1 MLGTIGI
8 IIVVVLAFSLL
19 ILIHE
24 FGHFIVAKLSGVWV
38 EEFGLGLPPRI
49 FGKKIGDTIYSLNW
63 LPIGGFVRL
72 HGETS
77 EEGVTK
83 PTKAFVNKSK
93 KARIAISIAGVIMNF
108 ILAIVCFAIVFS
120 IMGIPTGKVLVK
132 VINVANDTPAATAGF
147 LSGDVVKKVGTNEI
161 TNTEEFKSKIDEFR
175 GKRVEIDVIR
185 NEKETVLTVTPRV
198 NPPDGQGPLGVEISD
213 IPQIYFPP
221 IWQRPFVAA
230 WYGTKQAVTATKA
243 VIFGLGEAA
252 KDASHGKV
260 PEHSAGIVG
269 IFAIFV
275 YFAKTG
281 LIDVVNLI
289 GVISLNLA
297 VINLVPFPP
306 LDGSRILSVIIEG
319 IFGKKLE
326 SKIEEKINL
335 IGFAILIGL
344 AALISVREIV
354 QLIHAGSITTFV
366 ESILK

>member
-1 MLGTIGI
+1 
-8 IIVVVLAFSLL
+8 
-19 ILIHE
+19 
-24 FGHFIVAKLSGVWV
+24 
-38 EEFGLGLPPRI
+38 
-49 FGKKIGDTIYSLNW
+49 
-63 LPIGGFVRL
+63 
-72 HGETS
+72 
-77 EEGVTK
+77 
-83 PTKAFVNKSK
+83 
-93 KARIAISIAGVIMNF
+93 
-108 ILAIVCFAIVFS
+108 
-120 IMGIPTGKVLVK
+120 MGITTGKVLVK

-281 LIDVVNLI
+281 LIVVVNLI
-289 GVISLNLA
+289 AVISLNLA